1 MVAVPPSIGDLRVPP
16 DPPTMPKSYL
26 ERVLRARVYD
36 LAIETPLST
45 APLLSAKTGNEVLL
59 KREDLQP
66 VFSFKLRGAA
76 NKIAELSPEERER
89 GVVAA
94 SAGNHGQGVAM
105 AAAKAGIES
114 TIVMPRT
121 TPPIKVEAVR
131 RYGSEVLLAGD
142 SYDEAYAAAKTLEAE
157 RGATFVHPYDDP
169 AIIAGQGTVGLEV
182 IRQSPRPPD
191 AIFVPVG
198 GGGLIAGVS
207 AIVKSVYPD
216 TKVIGV
222 EPVDAACMHA
232 ALEAGERVV
241 LDKVGIFVD
250 GVAVRQVGE
259 EPFRIARE
267 CVDEVVLVTTDEV
280 CAAIKDIFEDTRS
293 ISEPAGAL
301 AVAGAKIWARR
312 NQVEG
317 ATLVAI
323 VSGAN
328 MNFDRLRYVAESAD
342 VGSQRELLLAV
353 TIPEEPGSFR
363 AFCSTIG
370 DRSVTEFN
378 YRYAG
383 PGEAHVFV
391 GIELG
396 DRAERQNLIEALQ
409 ESGYGVVD
417 LSGDPLAKLHVR
429 HMVGGRNPDVTDER
443 VYRFIF
449 PERPGALLRFL
460 TEMRAPWN
468 VSLFHYRNHG
478 AAYGRILVGIQVP
491 DSDGTEF
498 QTFLEGLGYE
508 WHDESENPA
517 YRLFL

>member
-1 MVAVPPSIGDLRVPP
+1 
-16 DPPTMPKSYL
+16 MPKSYL

-36 LAIETPLST
+36 LAVETPLT
-45 APLLSAKTGNEVLL
+45 PAPLLSAKTGHDVLL

-66 VFSFKLRGAA
+66 VFSFKIRGAA
-76 NKIAELSPEERER
+76 NKIAELSEVERAR

-105 AAAKAGIES
+105 AAAKAAIEA

-131 RYGSEVLLAGD
+131 RHGSTVLLEGD
-142 SYDEAYAAAKTLEAE
+142 SYDDAYAAARALEA
-157 RGATFVHPYDDP
+157 RDGATFVHPYDDP
-169 AIIAGQGTVGLEV
+169 AIIAGQGTVALEI
-182 IRQSPRPPD
+182 IRQSARSPD

-198 GGGLIAGVS
+198 GGGLIAGV
-207 AIVKSVYPD
+207 AAVIKSVHPD

-222 EPVDAACMHA
+222 EPADAACLHA
-232 ALEAGERVV
+232 ALQAGERVV

-259 EPFRIARE
+259 EPFRVARE
-267 CVDEVVLVTTDEV
+267 CVDEVVTVTTDEV

-301 AVAGAKIWARR
+301 AVAGAKVWAQR
-312 NQVEG
+312 NGSEG

-342 VGSQRELLLAV
+342 VGSKRELLLAV

-363 AFCSTIG
+363 TFCSTLG

-396 DRAERQNLIEALQ
+396 DPDERRKLIGAL
-409 ESGYGVVD
+409 ESQGYEIVD
-417 LSGDPLAKLHVR
+417 LSDDKMAKLHVR
-429 HMVGGRNPDVTDER
+429 HMVGGRNPDVTNER
-443 VYRFIF
+443 VCRFIF
-449 PERPGALLRFL
+449 PERPGALLKFL

-478 AAYGRILVGIQVP
+478 AAYGRVLVGIQVP
-491 DSDGTEF
+491 ETDGPAF
-498 QTFLEGLGYE
+498 QKFLEGLGYA

>member
-1 MVAVPPSIGDLRVPP
+1 
-16 DPPTMPKSYL
+16 MPKSYL

-36 LAIETPLST
+36 LAIETPLSP

-66 VFSFKLRGAA
+66 VFSFKIRGAA
-76 NKIAELSPEERER
+76 NKIADLSPEERAR

-105 AAAKAGIES
+105 AAARAGIEA

-131 RYGSEVLLAGD
+131 RYGADVLLEGD
-142 SYDEAYAAAKTLEAE
+142 SYDEAYAAAKALEE
-157 RGATFVHPYDDP
+157 ENGATFLHPYDDP
-169 AIIAGQGTVGLEV
+169 AIIAGQGTVGLEI
-182 IRQSPRPPD
+182 IRQTSRPPD

-198 GGGLIAGVS
+198 GGGLIAGV
-207 AIVKSVYPD
+207 AAVIKSVYPD

-222 EPVDAACMHA
+222 EPEDAACMHA

-241 LDKVGIFVD
+241 LEKVGIFVD

-267 CVDEVVLVTTDEV
+267 CVDEVVLVTTDQV
-280 CAAIKDIFEDTRS
+280 CAGIKDIFEDTRS

-301 AVAGAKIWARR
+301 AVAGAKVWAQR
-312 NQVEG
+312 NQTEG

-342 VGSQRELLLAV
+342 VGSRRELLLAV
-353 TIPEEPGSFR
+353 SIPEEPGSFR
-363 AFCSTIG
+363 AFCTAIG

-383 PGEAHVFV
+383 PGKAHVFV

-396 DRAERQNLIEALQ
+396 NLSERRKLIETL
-409 ESGYGVVD
+409 ETRGYGVVD
-417 LSGDPLAKLHVR
+417 LSGDEMAKLHVR
-429 HMVGGRNPDVTDER
+429 HMVGGRNPDVTNER

-478 AAYGRILVGIQVP
+478 AAYGNVLVGIQVP
-491 DSDGTEF
+491 EGDGPAV
-498 QTFLEGLGYE
+498 QTFLEGLGYA